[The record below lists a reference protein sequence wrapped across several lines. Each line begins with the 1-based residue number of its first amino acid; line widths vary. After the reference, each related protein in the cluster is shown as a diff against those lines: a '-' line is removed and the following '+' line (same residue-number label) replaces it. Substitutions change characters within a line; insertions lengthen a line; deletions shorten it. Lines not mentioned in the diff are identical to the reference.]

1 MKQKAFTKTICI
13 ILAIAFVA
21 SAVFVVASS
30 FSFNAAVIS
39 DNKTNSISAKPSSG
53 SHGYVN
59 GDYVNFRSGAGTNY
73 SVITTMRKNTKFI
86 FVDGKLYNN
95 DWYKIKLDSNLQ
107 TGYIN
112 KDYASVSDTSS
123 TTDTTYVKLNKSS
136 LNLGVGENYTLTK
149 SVSPSNSK
157 TDFKWSSSNTKAATV
172 NSNGYISAKKTGTSN
187 ITVKISNGK
196 TATCKVTVKS
206 APKSVKVSSSSLK
219 LGKGETFIIS
229 ESTNSGSYA
238 NSFSWSSSN
247 KSVATVEKTTSNKAK
262 ITAKAEG
269 TAKITIK
276 TYNGKT
282 AVCNVT
288 VKSAPKSVK
297 VSNSSLTLDVNK
309 TFVISESTNSGSY
322 ANSFSWSSS
331 NTSVA
336 TVEKTTSNKAKI
348 TAIGEGTAT
357 ITIKTYNGKTA
368 TCKVT
373 VKSPPSSIKLSDTSE
388 TLYKGNYYTVT
399 ATASGAVKWSSS
411 NTSVATVSNGVIYA
425 KSNGT
430 AEIKATCGSSSAS
443 CEITVKTGSD
453 VDISNTKVSI
463 RKTKSILLTSST
475 GGVKWNSS
483 NTSIATVN
491 NGIVYAKNSGTAVI
505 TAYTSSGAA
514 TCLLTVGTRD
524 NIRFTYASPN
534 SAPLNS
540 TVNFKAITDTDRVAV
555 RFVVTNGSQS
565 YTVNADKKEKDG
577 NTYVWTGT
585 QKLSK
590 SGKWTVKAYAKYKT
604 SNEFLTTPG
613 NGEGEVFVTSS
624 TDKTTPV
631 CAERRASDE
640 VINLI
645 ANYEGFLSSVTADSI
660 TSDPTLGYGKVV
672 TSGEQFY
679 NNLTKN
685 EAYAYLCQTV
695 NKGGYT
701 TRTNKYLLDNDIKF
715 NQRQFDSLVCFT
727 YNVGAGVIYNDSEL
741 QAVLLNTGNNS
752 SIKKGAAGYVNASD
766 VNLRKGSGTNYD
778 VITCM
783 PKNTKFT
790 FVDGKVYNSDWYK
803 IKLSNGTTGYIFKSY
818 ASVSSG
824 SSGSR
829 NLNNVDKQQYLNAF
843 LQYHHAAGSCYWGL
857 MYRRI
862 DEAEVFFYG
871 DYERNGEYNNHNF
884 KFTCQSYSNFS
895 IA

>member
-1 MKQKAFTKTICI
+1 MKQKAFTKIICI
-13 ILAIAFVA
+13 ILAITFVA

-123 TTDTTYVKLNKSS
+123 NTDTTYVKLNKSS

-262 ITAKAEG
+262 ITA
-269 TAKITIK
+269 
-276 TYNGKT
+276 
-282 AVCNVT
+282 
-288 VKSAPKSVK
+288 
-297 VSNSSLTLDVNK
+297 
-309 TFVISESTNSGSY
+309 
-322 ANSFSWSSS
+322 
-331 NTSVA
+331 
-336 TVEKTTSNKAKI
+336 
-348 TAIGEGTAT
+348 IGEGTAT

-368 TCKVT
+368 ACKVT

-388 TLYKGNYYTVT
+388 TLYRGNYYIVT

-443 CEITVKTGSD
+443 CEITVKSGSD

-540 TVNFKAITDTDRVAV
+540 AVDFKAITDTDRVAV

-604 SNEFLTTPG
+604 SNEFVTTPG

-640 VINLI
+640 IINLI

-790 FVDGKVYNSDWYK
+790 FVDGKVYNSDWYR

-824 SSGSR
+824 SR
-829 NLNNVDKQQYLNAF
+829 NLDNVDKQQYLNAF

-884 KFTCQSYSNFS
+884 KFTCKSYSNFS